1 MTLTVPYFKPAHS
14 VTEKRLLPLIV
25 ERAKSRTAMIY
36 KNAARPEDNRIEWN
50 KEVQDM
56 RHRISWEFAQTPE
69 STINLQELSDQIP
82 FLHRGIGWTKHEMMR
97 INRSENNTD
106 RRISTLVKGFAN
118 DEDILV
124 FGGGTTGDPET
135 GVKGMSDT
143 GSNVTQTSTEL
154 NVTTIA
160 LAHSSLTAQIQELI
174 DDSIVM
180 YEDGREPLVLVLSPD
195 VVSKAASVLSAINEK
210 DTALDKLIETLIKRG
225 GPGSGIVVTGKLDAT
240 VAKIGAM
247 SDYAVTD
254 GDRASC
260 LYPFSDDFQ
269 RVITSP
275 MEIRKKLDDDG
286 LNYKNGYR
294 ILPQFYEQTAHRYGT
309 AVVIA

>member
-1 MTLTVPYFKPAHS
+1 MTLTVPYFKPAHT

-25 ERAKSRTAMIY
+25 ERARSRTAMIY
-36 KNAARPEDNRIEWN
+36 SQPIKPEDNRIEWN

-56 RHRISWEFAQTPE
+56 RHRLSWEFAQTPE
-69 STINLQELSDQIP
+69 STINLQELSESIP
-82 FLHRGIGWTKHEMMR
+82 FLHRGIGWTNHEMKR
-97 INRSENNTD
+97 INRSQITTD
-106 RRISTLVKGFAN
+106 QRINTLVKGFSD
-118 DEDILV
+118 DEDILI

-180 YEDGREPLVLVLSPD
+180 YEDGREPLVLTLTPD

-210 DTALDKLIETLIKRG
+210 DTALDKLNETLLKRG

-240 VAKIGAM
+240 VTKIGSM
-247 SDYAVTD
+247 SDYVVTD

-275 MEIRKKLDDDG
+275 MEIRTKQDDDG
-286 LNYKNGYR
+286 LHKKIGYR